1 MFRSIKQFLF
11 SNTSTRQTVAK
22 NTFWL
27 AFGEIT
33 SRLLRMAVVVFAA
46 RLLGASGWGVFSY
59 ALTIE
64 GLFAIV
70 AGMGLGPFLTREVS
84 QNPAQQKEYF
94 STSFFLQVGLV
105 VISSLLILFGA
116 PYVISVPETIPLLS
130 LVVVVLAFDVLRDF
144 LMALAR
150 AFEKMELEAMIKLV
164 TNVCIT
170 GLGIFFLFLSASP
183 SLLLWAYGI
192 GTGVGLLLSLFVLR
206 SHIASLFSSFRSSLL
221 WTIFIQA
228 WPFALIGFLG
238 ALMINIDVLM
248 LGWWRS
254 PEEIGYYAA
263 IQRIIQ
269 VLYILPSFLV
279 AALFPTFARLAK
291 SLDNSFVSVAQKALR
306 IIYLFGVPLVVG
318 GIILSHNII
327 LTLFGQEYAPAI
339 IPFQLLLFSIL
350 IMYSSH
356 IVSNAI
362 FAHNKQKYFVILL
375 LLGVVGDIIANIFL
389 IPPYGIVGSAIATL
403 IAQALAYGFGW
414 FVLKK
419 LRAITFLSLL
429 KKIIPSALGMGVVVY
444 GMNAVGFPLLVT
456 IGGGIVAYLIFLLF
470 LQEPS
475 LKELHSILSQ

>member
-1 MFRSIKQFLF
+1 M
-11 SNTSTRQTVAK
+11 
-22 NTFWL
+22 
-27 AFGEIT
+27 
-33 SRLLRMAVVVFAA
+33 FAA
-46 RLLGASGWGVFSY
+46 RLLGASGWGIFSY

-64 GLFAIV
+64 GLFAII

-84 QNPAQQKEYF
+84 RNPEQQKEYF

-105 VISSLLILFGA
+105 IISALFILFCA

-130 LVVVVLAFDVLRDF
+130 LVVIILAFDVLRDF

-150 AFEKMELEAMIKLV
+150 AFEKMELEAIIKLI

-170 GLGIFFLFLSASP
+170 GLGVLFLFLSASP
-183 SLLLWAYGI
+183 SLLLWAYSIGAGI
-192 GTGVGLLLSLFVLR
+192 GLLLSLFVLR

-254 PEEIGYYAA
+254 PEEIGFYAA

-291 SLDNSFVSVAQKALR
+291 SLDDTFVSIAQKALR
-306 IIYLFGVPLVVG
+306 IIYLFGVPLVIG
-318 GIILSHNII
+318 GVILSHNIVV
-327 LTLFGQEYAPAI
+327 LLFGQEYIPAVV
-339 IPFQLLLFSIL
+339 PFQLLLFSIL

-362 FAHNKQKYFVILL
+362 FAHNKQRYFIGLL
-375 LLGVVGDIIANIFL
+375 LIGIVGDIIANILL
-389 IPPYGIVGSAIATL
+389 IPSYGLIGSAIATL
-403 IAQALAYGFGW
+403 IAQGLAYGFGW
-414 FVLKK
+414 MVLKK
-419 LRAITFLSLL
+419 IRPITLLPLL
-429 KKIIPSALGMGVVVY
+429 KKIIPSALGMGLVVY
-444 GMNAVGFPLLVT
+444 GMNIFGFPLLVSV
-456 IGGGIVAYLIFLLF
+456 GGGVVVYLVFLLF

-475 LKELHSILSQ
+475 LQELKALLSH